1 MSEESTLSLGGK
13 LSAETQS
20 KLKEL
25 ATKSSEETIEAP
37 KTSNANVKA
46 DSKSAKTEKPKLKAN
61 EPNKKQQAIEL
72 HKKQIEQAKA
82 LYKKYFSYFSNLY
95 PNCFSKTPK
104 PLAIGINKVML
115 EEEIKKPEEEQVS
128 KTAINKFLTKY
139 TRSVAYK
146 EAMQSGSAR
155 INLQGEEV
163 DKVTTEHAEF
173 AKKSLEEWKS
183 KRAKQKNNNK
193 HKQQKPH
200 HNE

>member
-25 ATKSSEETIEAP
+25 ATKSSEETIEDP
-37 KTSNANVKA
+37 KANNANVKA
-46 DSKSAKTEKPKLKAN
+46 DSKSTKTEKPKPKP
-61 EPNKKQQAIEL
+61 EQVSKKQQAIEL

-82 LYKKYFSYFSNLY
+82 LYKKHFSYFSNLY

-104 PLAIGINKVML
+104 PLAIGINKVMFK
-115 EEEIKKPEEEQVS
+115 EESKKPEEEQVS

-173 AKKSLEEWKS
+173 AKTSLEEWKS

>member
-25 ATKSSEETIEAP
+25 ATKPKESTIRDP
-37 KTSNANVKA
+37 KANNANIKA
-46 DSKSAKTEKPKLKAN
+46 DSKSTNTEKPKPEQAS
-61 EPNKKQQAIEL
+61 KKQQAIEL

-115 EEEIKKPEEEQVS
+115 EEESKKPEEEQVS
-128 KTAINKFLTKY
+128 KTAISKFLTKY
-139 TRSVAYK
+139 TRSVVYK
-146 EAMQSGSAR
+146 EAMQSGSVR

-163 DKVTTEHAEF
+163 DKVTPEHAEF

>member
-25 ATKSSEETIEAP
+25 ATKPKESTIGDP
-37 KTSNANVKA
+37 KANNANIKA
-46 DSKSAKTEKPKLKAN
+46 DSKSTNTEKPKPEQAS
-61 EPNKKQQAIEL
+61 KKQQAIEL

-115 EEEIKKPEEEQVS
+115 EEESKKPEEEQVS
-128 KTAINKFLTKY
+128 KTAISKFLTKY
-139 TRSVAYK
+139 TRSVVYK

-163 DKVTTEHAEF
+163 DKVTPEHAEF

>member
-82 LYKKYFSYFSNLY
+82 LYKKYFSYFSKLY

>member
-13 LSAETQS
+13 LSTETQS

-25 ATKSSEETIEAP
+25 ATKPKESTIGDP
-37 KTSNANVKA
+37 KANIKA
-46 DSKSAKTEKPKLKAN
+46 DIKSTNTEKPKLKPEQAR
-61 EPNKKQQAIEL
+61 KKQQAIEL

-82 LYKKYFSYFSNLY
+82 LYKKHLSYFSNLY

-115 EEEIKKPEEEQVS
+115 EEESKKPEEEQVS
-128 KTAINKFLTKY
+128 KTAISKFLTKY

-163 DKVTTEHAEF
+163 DKVTPEHAEF
-173 AKKSLEEWKS
+173 AKKSLEEWLNKQ
-183 KRAKQKNNNK
+183 AKQNNNK
-193 HKQQKPH
+193 QKPH
-200 HNE
+200 NSK